1 MLHLRAIV
9 PREKSGAVRRLLEA
23 EPGVTHLV
31 VWPGV
36 AVSPPGDVIACDIA
50 RESANLVLDDL
61 RALGIDE
68 DGSIALESLDVA
80 LSRSAREAESDAP
93 GEGADAVVWEQI
105 TEATS
110 EESTFTV
117 TFLAFLTIA
126 TMIAACGVLLDNP
139 ILIVGAMV
147 VGPEFGPLAG
157 LCVATVQRRRGLA
170 ARSAFALLAGFPIAM
185 SLTMAF
191 TWLLTWS
198 GDFDKS
204 MLEGDRPQ
212 TSFIYQPDW
221 LSFWVAFLAGVAG
234 ILSLTSS
241 KSGALIGVLISV
253 TTVPAA
259 ANAAVAVAYGDLSQ
273 AGGSLGQLGLNLGAI
288 VVAGTGT
295 LLAQRYAWS
304 RTHGKHHPG
313 VPGLRRD

>member
-9 PREKSGAVRRLLEA
+9 PPEKSGDVRRLLEA

-36 AVSPPGDVIACDIA
+36 AVDPPGDVIACDIA
-50 RESANLVLDDL
+50 RESANLVLEDL

-68 DGSIALESLDVA
+68 EGAIALEGLDVT
-80 LSRSAREAESDAP
+80 LSRAAREAELSAP

-110 EESTFTV
+110 EESTLTV
-117 TFLAFLTIA
+117 TFLAFLAIA

-157 LCVATVQRRRGLA
+157 LCVALVQRRRSLA
-170 ARSAFALLAGFPIAM
+170 LRSAAALVLGFPIAM
-185 SLTMAF
+185 ALTMGF

-198 GDFDKS
+198 GEFGKD
-204 MLEGDRPQ
+204 MLESDRPQ

-221 LSFWVAFLAGVAG
+221 LSFWIAFLAGVAG
-234 ILSLTSS
+234 MLSLTAA

-259 ANAAVAVAYGDLSQ
+259 ANAAVALAYGDLSQ
-273 AGGSLGQLGLNLGAI
+273 AGGSLGQLVVNLAAI
-288 VVAGTGT
+288 VAAGTLT
-295 LLAQRYAWS
+295 LLVQRYVWAK
-304 RTHGKHHPG
+304 THGRHRPG
-313 VPGLRRD
+313 VPGLKRD

>member
-31 VWPGV
+31 VWPGA
-36 AVSPPGDVIACDIA
+36 AVSPPGDVLACDIA
-50 RESANLVLDDL
+50 REAANLVLDDL

-68 DGSIALESLDVA
+68 DGAIALENLDVA
-80 LSRSAREAESDAP
+80 LSRSAREAELRAP
-93 GEGADAVVWEQI
+93 GEGSDAVVWEEI
-105 TEATS
+105 TEVTS
-110 EESTFTV
+110 EESTLSV
-117 TFLAFLTIA
+117 TYLSFLSIA

-157 LCVATVQRRRGLA
+157 LCVAAVQRRRALA
-170 ARSAFALLAGFPIAM
+170 ARSGFALIAGFPVAVV
-185 SLTMAF
+185 LTMVF
-191 TWLLTWS
+191 TWFLTWT
-198 GDFDKS
+198 GEFHKD
-204 MLEGDRPQ
+204 MLEADRPM

-221 LSFWVAFLAGVAG
+221 LSFWVAFLAGIAG
-234 ILSLTSS
+234 MMSLTAS

-259 ANAAVAVAYGDLSQ
+259 ANAAVAIAYGDLDQ
-273 AGGSLGQLGLNLGAI
+273 AGGSLGQLVINLGAI
-288 VVAGTGT
+288 VVAGTLT
-295 LLAQRYAWS
+295 LAGQRVVWA
-304 RTHGKHHPG
+304 RTHGRHRPG
-313 VPGLRRD
+313 VPGPERE